1 MRRYLLGSLLLGLAL
16 GCAKAE
22 PKINEDPT
30 DAGGSAGVG
39 GGAGNQAA
47 GASGEGGGGGA
58 SGEGGAGAAGSDA
71 GGAGQGGSDAGSGG
85 SDAGAGGSEQ
95 GGAGQGGA
103 GAAGESG
110 AAGVGGDPPKPC
122 PNKPLINELMSAR
135 EEGGKVDEKY
145 EFIELL
151 AVGEDE
157 GCAISL
163 LDGYK
168 LYFNNSEIWGGA
180 VSPSFKKGKRFVLG
194 GESYSADGKPTD
206 QGLPQPSLPVS
217 GGCVELRKD
226 GSVVD
231 RVCYGGAG
239 QAPAPAPGQ
248 SVGRSPDG
256 ADTDVDKDDFVI
268 FDTPTPNGKNP

>member
-1 MRRYLLGSLLLGLAL
+1 MRRYFLGSLLLGMAL

-22 PKINEDPT
+22 PKINEDPA

-39 GGAGNQAA
+39 GGAGNQTA

-58 SGEGGAGAAGSDA
+58 AGEGGAGAAGSEV
-71 GGAGQGGSDAGSGG
+71 GGAGQGGSN
-85 SDAGAGGSEQ
+85 AGAGGAGQ

-103 GAAGESG
+103 GTAGESG

-145 EFIELL
+145 EFLELL

-157 GCAISL
+157 SCSISL

-180 VSPSFKKGKRFVLG
+180 VSPNFKKGKRFVLG

-217 GGCVELRKD
+217 GGCDELRKG